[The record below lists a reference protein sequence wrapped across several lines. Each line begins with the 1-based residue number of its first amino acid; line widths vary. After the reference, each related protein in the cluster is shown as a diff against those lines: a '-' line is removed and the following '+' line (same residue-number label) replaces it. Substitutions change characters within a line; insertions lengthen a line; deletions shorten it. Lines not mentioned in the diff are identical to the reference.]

1 VTNRMRLGQP
11 TAPGA
16 QESLERCRRM
26 VLPALRDTVDRLPV
40 DVRRMASFAFG
51 WSDAAG
57 AVRSQGMGKGLRP
70 ALTMLSA
77 EAVGGSAEDAVAG
90 AVAVELV
97 HAFSLIHDDI
107 MDGDELRRHQETLWK
122 AFGVG
127 PAMLAG
133 DALLSLAFATVSGT
147 AAAEAAAMLSTAL
160 IELVDGQS
168 QDIAFE
174 DRPWTG
180 ADAVTVDDYTKMAA
194 NKTGSLLACSAG
206 LGALFGGGSLTAT
219 AAFAT
224 AGGRLGQGFQA
235 IDDLLGIW
243 GDPAVTGKPVFS
255 DLRRR
260 KKTLP
265 VVFALG
271 VDEAVHAPALAGLLD
286 AAPDTADPDLAVR
299 QAADLI
305 ARVGGRSFTEGQAET
320 QLGEALEVI
329 DAVAVNRGAAAELT
343 ELAHFIADR
352 SH

>member
-1 VTNRMRLGQP
+1 MTNRTRLGQP
-11 TAPGA
+11 TAPSA
-16 QESLERCRRM
+16 QESLERCGRM
-26 VLPALRDTVDRLPV
+26 VLPALRDTVDRLPPG
-40 DVRRMASFAFG
+40 VRHMASFAFG
-51 WSDAAG
+51 WSDSAG
-57 AVRSQGMGKGLRP
+57 AARGGGRGKGLRP

-77 EAVGGSAEDAVAG
+77 EAVGGSAQDAVAG

-147 AAAEAAAMLSTAL
+147 AAAEAAAMLSTTL

-168 QDIAFE
+168 EDIAFE

-180 ADAVTVDDYTKMAA
+180 ADAVTVDQYTRMAA

-206 LGALFGGGSLTAT
+206 LGALFGGGSPTAT
-219 AAFAT
+219 AALAT
-224 AGGRLGQGFQA
+224 AGSRLGAGFQA

-271 VDEAVHAPALAGLLD
+271 VDDAAHAPALAELLD
-286 AAPDTADPDLAVR
+286 ADPDAFDVDLTVR

-305 ARVGGRSFTEGQAET
+305 ERVGGRSFTEGRAEL
-320 QLGEALEVI
+320 QLAQALEVI
-329 DAVAVNRGAAAELT
+329 DDVAVNRGAAAELT
-343 ELAHFIADR
+343 ELARFIADR

>member
-1 VTNRMRLGQP
+1 MTNRMRLGQP
-11 TAPGA
+11 TAPSA
-16 QESLERCRRM
+16 QELLERCRRM
-26 VLPALRDTVDRLPV
+26 VQPALRDTVDRLPPG
-40 DVRRMASFAFG
+40 VRHMAAFAFG
-51 WSDAAG
+51 WSDADG
-57 AVRSQGMGKGLRP
+57 VVRSEGMGKGLRP

-107 MDGDELRRHQETLWK
+107 MDGDERRRHQETLWK

-147 AAAEAAAMLSTAL
+147 AAAEAAEMLSTAL
-160 IELVDGQS
+160 IELVDGQAD
-168 QDIAFE
+168 DIAFE

-180 ADAVTVDDYTKMAA
+180 ADAVTVDDYTRMAA

-206 LGALFGGGSLTAT
+206 LGALFGGGSPTAT

-224 AGGRLGQGFQA
+224 AGSRLGGGFQA

-243 GDPAVTGKPVFS
+243 GDPAVTGKPVFN

-271 VDEAVHAPALAGLLD
+271 VDDAAHAPALVRLLD
-286 AAPDTADPDLAVR
+286 AEPDASDTDLTVR
-299 QAADLI
+299 RAADLI
-305 ARVGGRSFTEGQAET
+305 EQVGGRSFTEDQAEG
-320 QLGEALEVI
+320 QLSQALEVV
-329 DAVAVNRGAAAELT
+329 DDVAVNRRAAAELT
-343 ELAHFIADR
+343 ALARFIADR